1 MFVYLLIISLVLT
14 MTEKTAP
21 WWRSFV
27 GKRRKAARES
37 AANLEQDLRNHST
50 HQHPSAEPG
59 QQPTSPTR
67 PAKEGGNCLP
77 SDETY
82 DDSAVQPTFNERS
95 NRRNLLVSRS
105 GRFKEKR
112 KTRASLPQNH
122 EDDGKPAAA
131 KSTDVQSTHWVQIR
145 FTPNGRAL
153 YRLRHYLQTD
163 TVENL
168 TYECTYEVKGINS
181 WSSLS
186 YPYHRSFFSKC
197 WK

>member
-1 MFVYLLIISLVLT
+1 

-37 AANLEQDLRNHST
+37 AANLEQDLRNQASAEST
-50 HQHPSAEPG
+50 QHHPSAEPD
-59 QQPTSPTR
+59 QQLTSPTR
-67 PAKEGGNCLP
+67 PAKEADNCLP

-112 KTRASLPQNH
+112 KTRTSLLQNH

-131 KSTDVQSTHWVQIR
+131 KSTDVQSTHWLQIR
-145 FTPNGRAL
+145 FTSDGRAL

-168 TYECTYEVKGINS
+168 TYECTYDVKGINS
-181 WSSLS
+181 WSSPS